1 MGAGVKVSHVGVCV
15 TDLARS
21 ARFYIEALGFAE
33 EYYLDIGPPRDAC
46 DVLTELPGLSCRV
59 GFFHQDGIR
68 IELCTYT
75 RPTVVGPAERRAMNQ
90 LGLTHLSLIVADLD
104 ATAARIAEFGGE
116 VHAHTRIITPH
127 GAMMFCSDPDG
138 IRIELWEKQL

>member
-15 TDLARS
+15 ADMARS
-21 ARFYIEALGFAE
+21 ARFYTEALGFTE
-33 EYYLDIGPPRDAC
+33 EYYLDVGPPGDAC

-59 GFFHQDGIR
+59 GFFQQDGIR

-75 RPTVVGPAERRAMNQ
+75 SPAVVGPAERRAMNQ
-90 LGLTHLSLIVADLD
+90 LGLTHLSLIVEDLD
-104 ATAARIAEFGGE
+104 ATAARIAEYGGE
-116 VHAHTRIITPH
+116 VHGHTRIMTPH
-127 GAMMFCSDPDG
+127 GAMIFCSDPDG